1 MCTHIKK
8 PNFSVKIELHE
19 LTSITILIFWNESKE
34 SNEVAVN
41 VTASIRIQVGN
52 KTNGFSEKIKE
63 KSME

>member
-1 MCTHIKK
+1 
-8 PNFSVKIELHE
+8 L
-19 LTSITILIFWNESKE
+19 ITILIFWNEI
-34 SNEVAVN
+34 NEVAVN